1 MKSILLNKLSTL
13 DAKYK
18 RNQEKK
24 HLRVFYGWSRVNKI
38 RKKEAISVIFENDRG
53 RDERTMKFINK
64 MMNVVYVREQTDGEK
79 IGVESAI
86 RMFTEYSV
94 FIDDKKFKGSL
105 QMALLFNSEADKN
118 NVPEAERV
126 EIATKLRQ
134 SYLETHPGYR
144 EPIIQYTLEYDDRI
158 KT

>member
-1 MKSILLNKLSTL
+1 MKSILQNKLSTL

-18 RNQEKK
+18 RKQETK

-64 MMNVVYVREQTDGEK
+64 MMNVVYVREQTEGEK

-105 QMALLFNSEADKN
+105 QMALLYNSEADKN
-118 NVPEAERV
+118 NISLEERNL
-126 EIATKLRQ
+126 IMQKLREH
-134 SYLETHPGYR
+134 YLSANPGYK
-144 EPIIQYTLEYDDRI
+144 EPIIQQELPLF
-158 KT
+158 